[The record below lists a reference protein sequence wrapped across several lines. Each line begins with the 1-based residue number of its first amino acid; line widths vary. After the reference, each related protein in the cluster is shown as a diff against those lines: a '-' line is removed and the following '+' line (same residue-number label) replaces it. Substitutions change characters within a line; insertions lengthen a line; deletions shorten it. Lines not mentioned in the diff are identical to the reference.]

1 MAQITSSITIT
12 PTDNILEFASQNFSS
27 GDVVR
32 VDGTGISD
40 TFTFE

>member
-1 MAQITSSITIT
+1 VNNTSVATAT

-32 VDGTGISD
+32 VDGNGISD
-40 TFTFE
+40 TFTFGS